1 MCVWRERTKEKER
14 GRERGAIIEKLSG
27 WPTPARLPTSPPP
40 HSASWDHPPNELLA
54 PKSLFQALLWGEFK
68 LRCQFPTFSM
78 SSVQAAANSGV
89 KSLLVAL

>member
-14 GRERGAIIEKLSG
+14 GREREAIIEKLSG
-27 WPTPARLPTSPPP
+27 WPTLARLPTSPPP
-40 HSASWDHPPNELLA
+40 HSASWDHPPNKLLA

-78 SSVQAAANSGV
+78 SSVQAAANAGGN
-89 KSLLVAL
+89 LF